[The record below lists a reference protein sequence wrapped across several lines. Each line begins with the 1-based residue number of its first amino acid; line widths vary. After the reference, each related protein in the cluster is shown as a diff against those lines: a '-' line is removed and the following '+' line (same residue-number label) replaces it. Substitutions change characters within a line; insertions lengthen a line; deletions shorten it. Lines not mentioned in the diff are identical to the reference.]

1 MRPGSSEHIARQ
13 NDVKRRF
20 GYIRIEIND
29 RFNAEIGDKCDEDN
43 DNRLLSES
51 DEDEHHQQE
60 VGHLLQDSSGD
71 PQTLHET

>member
-29 RFNAEIGDKCDEDN
+29 RFNADIGDKCDEDN
-43 DNRLLSES
+43 DDRLLSKS
-51 DEDEHHQQE
+51 DEDEHHHQQE
-60 VGHLLQDSSGD
+60 LGHLLQVSSGD
-71 PQTLHET
+71 PPTLR

>member
-13 NDVKRRF
+13 NNVKRRF

-29 RFNAEIGDKCDEDN
+29 RFNADIRDKYDEDN
-43 DNRLLSES
+43 DDRVPSGS

-60 VGHLLQDSSGD
+60 VDHLLQVSSRD
-71 PQTLHET
+71 PPTLR